1 MLLSNA
7 HVCETPQLV
16 CITRS
21 MTKYSNKN
29 HSYRNSRNLPKN
41 YEFTLINTKAPNTPI
56 THNANDEQ
64 VLRTERVLY
73 TQCNQSTNQKSCTF
87 YCQNPSNCARILF
100 ASSGGIHSHLHTQNR
115 MLRLFVRVFYSIH
128 TYTRQNKISTIT
140 SHSLAQRVCMT
151 TSCCLLSHCRC
162 GCISSR
168 TVRITNCKKAATTTT
183 ATSSSTTAAATM
195 IWVD

>member
-56 THNANDEQ
+56 TRNANDEQ

-87 YCQNPSNCARILF
+87 YCQNPSNRVIYICMAWIVLEYCLRQAAAFIRTYILKIECYGYLFVYFIAYTHIRARIK
-100 ASSGGIHSHLHTQNR
+100 SQPSHLTRSRSVYVWQQVVVYCHTAGAVV
-115 MLRLFVRVFYSIH
+115 LVREQY
-128 TYTRQNKISTIT
+128 
-140 SHSLAQRVCMT
+140 A
-151 TSCCLLSHCRC
+151 
-162 GCISSR
+162 
-168 TVRITNCKKAATTTT
+168 
-183 ATSSSTTAAATM
+183 
-195 IWVD
+195 